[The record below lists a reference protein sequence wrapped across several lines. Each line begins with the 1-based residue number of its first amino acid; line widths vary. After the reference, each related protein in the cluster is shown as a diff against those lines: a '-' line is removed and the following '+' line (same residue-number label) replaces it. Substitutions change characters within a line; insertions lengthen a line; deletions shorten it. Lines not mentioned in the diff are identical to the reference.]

1 MNLITKAGPFKVF
14 SFVLLP
20 VLCTSLFYNYQLNR
34 SKTELIEK
42 VTVAVS
48 EKQQLLAKLKL
59 LNEQYDSEISKCSIL
74 SDELLSE
81 QDRVKDLIAKINQS
95 NNDTESLQKFKSEYS
110 NLTGKRQ
117 LMQQKIDSLT
127 TENITL
133 IADNDIAK
141 KELLKTKKL
150 NDTLSLN
157 NLSLQKKVLK
167 ATKINAVNLTVNAF
181 KQKSDGQLTITD
193 KANKTNLLNI
203 SFTLAENLI
212 ARPEYKTYY
221 VQVIDANNNVLGEK
235 NQKRFGDNILSYSFE
250 KKVDY
255 RNATITVS
263 EDFPVLKMK
272 SGMVYVNVFDQG
284 KLILKSSI
292 DLKSSSMF

>member
-95 NNDTESLQKFKSEYS
+95 SNDTESLQKFKSEYS

-167 ATKINAVNLTVNAF
+167 ATKVNAVNLTVNAF

>member
-1 MNLITKAGPFKVF
+1 MNLISKVSPFKVF

-42 VTVAVS
+42 VTAAVS

-95 NNDTESLQKFKSEYS
+95 NNDTASLQKFKSEYS

-167 ATKINAVNLTVNAF
+167 ATKVNAVNLIVNAF
-181 KQKSDGQLTITD
+181 KQKSDGQLMITD

>member
-95 NNDTESLQKFKSEYS
+95 NNDAESLQKFKSEYS